1 MSIWTDIAIS
11 SIEYIEY
18 SKRFYGQPKL
28 VKPKELKNIN
38 SIGSVEFVPNHC
50 NPQIFIKD
58 DDTWIKHAD
67 YFSAAWRPPEG
78 ERIDMPL
85 SYYVNKYFNK
95 NKKEKFVYADGWGD
109 IVLRNEA
116 WLKITNVVGLI
127 RKCNYNRYQTEYRM
141 AHEILNKQ
149 ISKLGFEDYSC
160 EWERYWENVMRFVNK
175 YLYEHKNDVV
185 QLDFFLEMT

>member
-1 MSIWTDIAIS
+1 MSIWTDIDIS
-11 SIEYIEY
+11 NIEYIEY

-28 VKPKELKNIN
+28 AKPKELKNIN

-58 DDTWIKHAD
+58 DDIWIKHTD
-67 YFSAAWRPPEG
+67 YFSASWKPPEG

-85 SYYVNKYFNK
+85 NYYANKYLNK
-95 NKKEKFVYADGWGD
+95 NRGVKFVYADGWGD

-116 WLKITNVVGLI
+116 WLKITNVVELV
-127 RKCNYNRYQTEYRM
+127 RKCNYSCYQSEYRM
-141 AHEILNKQ
+141 AHEILSKQ
-149 ISKLGFEDYSC
+149 TSKLGFEDYSC

>member
-1 MSIWTDIAIS
+1 MSIWTDIDIS
-11 SIEYIEY
+11 NIEYIEY
-18 SKRFYGQPKL
+18 SKRLYGQPKL
-28 VKPKELKNIN
+28 VKPKELKNTN

-58 DDTWIKHAD
+58 DDIWIKHTD
-67 YFSAAWRPPEG
+67 YFSASWRPPKG

-85 SYYVNKYFNK
+85 NYYANKYFNK
-95 NKKEKFVYADGWGD
+95 NRKEKFLYADGWGD

-116 WLKITNVVGLI
+116 WLKITNVVELI
-127 RKCNYNRYQTEYRM
+127 RKCSYNCYQSEHRM

-149 ISKLGFEDYSC
+149 TSKLGFEDYSC

-175 YLYEHKNDVV
+175 YLYGHKNDVV
-185 QLDFFLEMT
+185 QLDFFSEMT

>member
-1 MSIWTDIAIS
+1 MSIWTDIDIS
-11 SIEYIEY
+11 NIEYIEH

-58 DDTWIKHAD
+58 DDIWIKHTD
-67 YFSAAWRPPEG
+67 YFSANWRPPKD

-85 SYYVNKYFNK
+85 NYYANKYFNK
-95 NKKEKFVYADGWGD
+95 NKGTKFVYADDWGD

-116 WLKITNVVGLI
+116 WLKITNVVELI
-127 RKCNYNRYQTEYRM
+127 RKCNYNCYQSEHRM

-149 ISKLGFEDYSC
+149 TSKLGFEDYSC

-175 YLYEHKNDVV
+175 YLYGHKNDVV
-185 QLDFFLEMT
+185 QLDFFSEMT